1 MHDLQSRDQRER
13 NNSLLAALGGP
24 RFRIE
29 SGMTPASPSLYLE
42 RPGPVQR
49 FWGLFHQ
56 ASIAAYE
63 DNCFGVA
70 KGAAYSSLL
79 AFFPVLASL
88 AAILASVNAGAVAR
102 VLSRLLFQ
110 IIPPGTEELVRV
122 QFTARNERSGWLI
135 LSATL
140 LSVWAASG
148 AMMTLMEGFQAAY
161 RLPSGRSF
169 LKQRG
174 VAILLVFIGALPAVG
189 SSGLIVFGGRIE
201 QWMLATLGLGPE
213 ADLRVSVVL
222 AFGLLRYVVAL
233 GATVLVTGLLYYT
246 GPNRPMK
253 FRSVW
258 PGAIL
263 ATVLWSLATTVFA
276 LYVRHIAN
284 YSVLYGSIGAVI
296 ALLVWMY
303 LLAVIS
309 LLGCEYNAV
318 RERLLE
324 D

>member
-1 MHDLQSRDQRER
+1 MIS
-13 NNSLLAALGGP
+13 
-24 RFRIE
+24 
-29 SGMTPASPSLYLE
+29 TPPSLYLE

-49 FWGLFHQ
+49 FWGLFRQ
-56 ASIAAYE
+56 ACIASYE
-63 DNCFGVA
+63 DNCYGIA

-88 AAILASVNAGAVAR
+88 AAILASVNANAVAR
-102 VLSRLLFQ
+102 VFSRLLFQ
-110 IIPPGTEELVRV
+110 VIPPGTEELVRSH
-122 QFTARNERSGWLI
+122 FTAQSKSVWLI

-140 LSVWAASG
+140 LSTFAASG
-148 AMMTLMEGFQAAY
+148 IMMTLMEGFDAAY
-161 RLPSGRSF
+161 RLPSGRPF

-174 VAILLVFIGALPAVG
+174 VAIVLVFIAALPAVG
-189 SSGLIVFGGRIE
+189 SSVLIVFGARVE

-213 ADLRVSVVL
+213 EDLRTSVIL

-233 GATVLVTGLLYYT
+233 TAIVLVTALMYHT

-253 FRSVW
+253 FRSVL

-263 ATVLWSLATTVFA
+263 ATVLWLLATSAFGV
-276 LYVRHIAN
+276 YVRHIAN

-303 LLAVIS
+303 VLAVIS

-318 RERLLE
+318 RERLL

>member
-1 MHDLQSRDQRER
+1 
-13 NNSLLAALGGP
+13 
-24 RFRIE
+24 
-29 SGMTPASPSLYLE
+29 MTPASPSLYLE

-49 FWGLFHQ
+49 FWGLFRQ
-56 ASIAAYE
+56 ASIAAFE
-63 DNCFGVA
+63 NNCFGIA

-102 VLSRLLFQ
+102 VFSRLLFQ
-110 IIPPGTEELVRV
+110 VIPPGTEDLVRS
-122 QFTARNERSGWLI
+122 QFNAKDQRSGWLI
-135 LSATL
+135 LLATL
-140 LSVWAASG
+140 LSIWAASG
-148 AMMTLMEGFQAAY
+148 IMMTLMEGFQAAY

-174 VAILLVFIGALPAVG
+174 VAILLVFIAALPAVG
-189 SSGLIVFGGRIE
+189 SSVLIVFGARIE
-201 QWMLATLGLGPE
+201 QGMLSSIGFAPE
-213 ADLRVSVVL
+213 EDVRTSVIL

-233 GATVLVTGLLYYT
+233 SATVLVNGLMYYT

-263 ATVLWSLATTVFA
+263 ATVLWLLATSVFA
-276 LYVRHIAN
+276 LYVRHIARYN
-284 YSVLYGSIGAVI
+284 VLYGSIGAVI

-303 LLAVIS
+303 LLAVIA

-318 RERLLE
+318 RERLL

>member
-1 MHDLQSRDQRER
+1 MIS
-13 NNSLLAALGGP
+13 
-24 RFRIE
+24 
-29 SGMTPASPSLYLE
+29 TSPSLYLE

-49 FWGLFHQ
+49 FWGLFRQ
-56 ASIAAYE
+56 ACIATYE
-63 DNCFGVA
+63 DNVFGVA

-88 AAILASVNAGAVAR
+88 GAILASVNAGAVAR
-102 VLSRLLFQ
+102 VFTRLLFQ
-110 IIPPGTEELVRV
+110 VIPPGTEELVLSR
-122 QFTARNERSGWLI
+122 FTVRSQQSGWLI
-135 LSATL
+135 LLATL
-140 LSVWAASG
+140 LSVFAASG
-148 AMMTLMEGFQAAY
+148 IMMTLMEGFQAAY
-161 RLPSGRSF
+161 RLPSGRPF

-174 VAILLVFIGALPAVG
+174 VAIVLVFIAALPAVG
-189 SSGLIVFGGRIE
+189 SSVLIVFGARIE
-201 QWMLATLGLGPE
+201 QWMLASLGLAPE
-213 ADLRVSVVL
+213 QDLRTSVIL
-222 AFGLLRYVVAL
+222 TFGLLRYVVAL
-233 GATVLVTGLLYYT
+233 GATVLVTGLMYYT

-263 ATVLWSLATTVFA
+263 ATVLWGLATSVFG

-284 YSVLYGSIGAVI
+284 YNVVYGSIGAVI

-303 LLAVIS
+303 VLAVIS

-318 RERLLE
+318 RERLL

>member
-1 MHDLQSRDQRER
+1 
-13 NNSLLAALGGP
+13 
-24 RFRIE
+24 
-29 SGMTPASPSLYLE
+29 MTPASPSLYLE

-56 ASIAAYE
+56 ASIAAFE

-102 VLSRLLFQ
+102 VFSRLLFQ
-110 IIPPGTEELVRV
+110 IIPPGTEDLVRY

-140 LSVWAASG
+140 LSTWAASG

-174 VAILLVFIGALPAVG
+174 VAILLVFIAALPAVG
-189 SSGLIVFGGRIE
+189 SSVLIVFGAHIE
-201 QWMLATLGLGPE
+201 QWMLATLGLAPKE
-213 ADLRVSVVL
+213 DLGASVGL

-233 GATVLVTGLLYYT
+233 GATVLVTGLMYYV
-246 GPNRPMK
+246 GPNQPMK

-263 ATVLWSLATTVFA
+263 ATVLWLLATTVFA

>member
-1 MHDLQSRDQRER
+1 
-13 NNSLLAALGGP
+13 
-24 RFRIE
+24 
-29 SGMTPASPSLYLE
+29 MTPASPSLYLE

-56 ASIAAYE
+56 ASIAAFE

-88 AAILASVNAGAVAR
+88 AAILARVNAGAVAR
-102 VLSRLLFQ
+102 VFSRLLYQ
-110 IIPPGTEELVRV
+110 IIPPGTEDLVRY
-122 QFTARNERSGWLI
+122 QFTAGNQRSGWLI

-140 LSVWAASG
+140 LSTWAASG

-161 RLPSGRSF
+161 RLPSGRPF
-169 LKQRG
+169 LTQRA
-174 VAILLVFIGALPAVG
+174 VAILLVFIAAVPAVG
-189 SSGLIVFGGRIE
+189 SSVLIVFGARIE
-201 QWMLATLGLGPE
+201 QWMLATLGLAPAE
-213 ADLRVSVVL
+213 DLRVSVVL

-233 GATVLVTGLLYYT
+233 SATVLVTGLMYYT

-263 ATVLWSLATTVFA
+263 ATVLWLLATTLFA